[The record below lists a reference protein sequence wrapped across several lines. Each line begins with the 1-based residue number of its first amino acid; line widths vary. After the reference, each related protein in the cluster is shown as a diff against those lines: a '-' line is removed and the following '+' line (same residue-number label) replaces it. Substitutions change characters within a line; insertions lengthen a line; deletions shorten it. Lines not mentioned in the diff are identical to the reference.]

1 MTTLERLAEL
11 EAASRALELDAA
23 ARAANTDAV
32 RDYVEHWLETLPE
45 KPVFMPD
52 EHARQAGSLIVE
64 EDPIGIEQTLQ
75 ILAEQVDSSGQNIT
89 SSRFFG
95 YIPSG
100 GMYTGALGDYLAAA
114 INRYAGVEFAAPG
127 AARLENSLLG
137 WLAREFGYPDSAR
150 GDLASGGSIATLSA
164 MVAARQ
170 RHDVRARDVE
180 NTVVYLTR
188 LTHHCLTKA
197 LRVAGLGECR
207 TRLVPLDANER
218 MDVTALDAAINAD
231 RAAGLR
237 PWLIGASAG
246 TTDLGTV
253 DPLAE
258 IAAIAERQ
266 QVWFHVDAAYGGAFM
281 LCDEGRRRLAG
292 IERSD
297 SLIINPHKG
306 MFLPTGL
313 GIVLVRDGSAL
324 FDAFHAR
331 ASYMQDMEGM
341 GAEQARDACD
351 FSPELTRPFR
361 GLRLWLPLKLAGV
374 GAFRA
379 AVEEKLLLA
388 EYFYDRI
395 RALDGFVTGPPPD
408 LSIVAFRYQPQAG
421 DPDDFNR
428 RLFEAIR
435 DDGRI
440 FLSTT
445 TLDGGFTLRL
455 AILAYHT
462 HRADVDVALD
472 VIEEHARRLEAEN

>member
-1 MTTLERLAEL
+1 MTTLDRLAEL
-11 EAASRALELDAA
+11 ERTSRTLELDPE
-23 ARAANTDAV
+23 ARALRTDAV
-32 RDYVEHWLETLPE
+32 RAYIENWLADLPA

-52 EHARQAGSLIVE
+52 ANARQAGSLAI
-64 EDPIGIEQTLQ
+64 EDGPIEIDQALD
-75 ILAEQVDSSGQNIT
+75 ILAEQVDNSGQNIG
-89 SSRFFG
+89 SSRFFA

-100 GMYTGALGDYLAAA
+100 GMYTGALGDFLAAA

-127 AARLENSLLG
+127 AARLENSLVS
-137 WLAREFGYPDSAR
+137 WLVREVGYPDSAK

-164 MVAARQ
+164 VVAARQ
-170 RHDVRARDVE
+170 RHDIRARDVE

-207 TRLVPLDANER
+207 TRLIPLDADER
-218 MDVTALDAAINAD
+218 MDVTALDAAIAAD
-231 RAAGLR
+231 RAAGLH
-237 PWLIGASAG
+237 PWLIAASAG
-246 TTDLGTV
+246 TTDLGTI
-253 DPLAE
+253 DPLPAIAE
-258 IAAIAERQ
+258 IADRHK
-266 QVWFHVDAAYGGAFM
+266 VWFHVDAAYGGAFI

-324 FDAFHAR
+324 FEAFHAR

-361 GLRLWLPLKLAGV
+361 GLRLWLPLKLVGV
-374 GAFRA
+374 DAFRA

-388 EYFYDRI
+388 EYFYECI
-395 RALDGFVTGPPPD
+395 SAVDGFVTGPPPD
-408 LSIVAFRYQPQAG
+408 LSIVAFRYLPKSG

-462 HRADVDVALD
+462 HREDVDVALE
-472 VIEEHARRLEAEN
+472 VIEYHARRLDI